1 MRRKRTISAMAVGA
15 VAISLVAGCAKGSS
29 SSSGGTTSSSSG
41 KTYTIVTAC
50 PSTEISPNCAALRY
64 MATEASKLSNG
75 QLKMQVHYN
84 PSLGT
89 TAETAKLVKQG
100 QIQLS
105 LQSPSDVQPFYG
117 PMAMWSLPFLFSDLS
132 AVHSAYTGKAGQD
145 LSAGLQ
151 KAAGVKTLDW
161 QDVGFNQLLSSKG
174 FITSLS
180 DIKGQKV
187 RIISDPIL
195 ADTYSSVG
203 AIPSP
208 YELSDVYTGYQ
219 TGSFTVSALSP
230 STILA
235 NKFQEVA
242 KYLTQE
248 NIQFQAELLLVNLK
262 FWNSLPASLQADLQK
277 AATLNAQHSNAL
289 YATAQASNLATLKT
303 EGVKTAQMPAS
314 VVSQWTAIAKQK
326 VYPAF
331 EKQYGSTLLTDL
343 GQAG

>member
-1 MRRKRTISAMAVGA
+1 
-15 VAISLVAGCAKGSS
+15 
-29 SSSGGTTSSSSG
+29 
-41 KTYTIVTAC
+41 
-50 PSTEISPNCAALRY
+50 

-117 PMAMWSLPFLFSDLS
+117 PMAVFSLPFLFSDLS
-132 AVHSAYTGKAGQD
+132 AVHSAYTGQAGQD

-180 DIKGQKV
+180 AIKGQKV
-187 RIISDPIL
+187 RIISDSIL

-262 FWNSLPASLQADLQK
+262 FWNSLPTNLQTDLQK

-303 EGVKTAQMPAS
+303 EGVKTEEMPAS
-314 VVSQWTAIAKQK
+314 VVSQWKAIAKQK

-331 EKQYGSTLLTDL
+331 QKQYGSTLLTDL

>member
-1 MRRKRTISAMAVGA
+1 MRGKRTISAMAVA
-15 VAISLVAGCAKGSS
+15 LASVSAIAGCAKGSS
-29 SSSGGTTSSSSG
+29 SSSGGSSSGG

-50 PSTEISPNCAALRY
+50 PSTEISPNCASLRS

-117 PMAMWSLPFLFSDLS
+117 PMAMFSLPFLFSDIN
-132 AVHSAYTGKAGQD
+132 AVHSAYAGSAGQS
-145 LSAGLQ
+145 LAAGPQ

-174 FITSLS
+174 FIGSLS
-180 DIKGQKV
+180 AIKGQKV

-262 FWNSLPASLQADLQK
+262 FWNSLPANLQADLQK

-289 YATAQASNLATLKT
+289 YATTQSSNLATLKT

-331 EKQYGSTLLTDL
+331 EKQYGSSLLTDL

>member
-1 MRRKRTISAMAVGA
+1 MRGKRTISALA
-15 VAISLVAGCAKGSS
+15 VALASVSAIAGCAKGSS
-29 SSSGGTTSSSSG
+29 SSGSSGSSSSG

-50 PSTEISPNCAALRY
+50 PSTSISPNCAALRY
-64 MATEASKLSNG
+64 MATEASTLSNG

-105 LQSPSDVQPFYG
+105 LQSPSDEQPFYG
-117 PMAMWSLPFLFSDLS
+117 PMALFSLPFLFSGIA
-132 AVHSAYTGKAGQD
+132 AVHSAYSGAAGQS

-174 FITSLS
+174 FVTSLS
-180 DIKGQKV
+180 AIKGQKV

-248 NIQFQAELLLVNLK
+248 NIQFQAELLVVNLK
-262 FWNSLPASLQADLQK
+262 FWNSLPKDLQADLQK

-289 YATAQASNLATLKT
+289 YATTQASNLATLKT

-314 VVSQWTAIAKQK
+314 VVSQWDKIAQQK

-331 EKQYGSTLLTDL
+331 EKQYGSSLLADL
-343 GQAG
+343 GKAG

>member
-1 MRRKRTISAMAVGA
+1 MRKRTISAVA
-15 VAISLVAGCAKGSS
+15 VAAVAAVVAAGCAKAQN
-29 SSSGGTTSSSSG
+29 GGTTTSSG
-41 KTYTIVTAC
+41 KTYTITTAC
-50 PSTEISPNCAALRY
+50 PSTSVSPNCAALRY

-117 PMAMWSLPFLFSDLS
+117 PMAVFSLPFLFSDLS

-174 FITSLS
+174 FIDSLS
-180 DIKGQKV
+180 AIKGQKV

-262 FWNSLPASLQADLQK
+262 FWTSLPTNLQNDLQK
-277 AATLNAQHSNAL
+277 AATLNAQHSNTL

-303 EGVKTAQMPAS
+303 DGVKAEQMPAS
-314 VVSQWTAIAKQK
+314 VVSQWKAIAKQK

-343 GQAG
+343 GQNG

>member
-1 MRRKRTISAMAVGA
+1 MRGKRTISAMAVA
-15 VAISLVAGCAKGSS
+15 LASVSAIAGCAKGSS
-29 SSSGGTTSSSSG
+29 SSSGGSSSG

-50 PSTEISPNCAALRY
+50 PSTEISPNCASLRS

-117 PMAMWSLPFLFSDLS
+117 PMAMFSLPFLFSDIN
-132 AVHSAYTGKAGQD
+132 AVHSAYAGSAGQS
-145 LSAGLQ
+145 LAAGLQ

-174 FITSLS
+174 FIGSLS
-180 DIKGQKV
+180 AIKGQKV

-262 FWNSLPASLQADLQK
+262 FWNSLPANLQADLQK

-289 YATAQASNLATLKT
+289 YATTQSSNLATLKT

-331 EKQYGSTLLTDL
+331 EKQYGSSLLTDL

>member
-1 MRRKRTISAMAVGA
+1 MRGKRTISAMAVA
-15 VAISLVAGCAKGSS
+15 LASVSAIAGCAKGSS
-29 SSSGGTTSSSSG
+29 SSSGGSSSG

-50 PSTEISPNCAALRY
+50 PSTEISPNCASLRY

-117 PMAMWSLPFLFSDLS
+117 PMAMFSLPFLFSDIS
-132 AVHSAYTGKAGQD
+132 AVHSAYAGSAGQS
-145 LSAGLQ
+145 LAAGLQ

-174 FITSLS
+174 FISSLS
-180 DIKGQKV
+180 AIKGQKV

-262 FWNSLPASLQADLQK
+262 FWNSLPPSLRTDLQK

-289 YATAQASNLATLKT
+289 YATTQSSNLATLKT

-314 VVSQWTAIAKQK
+314 VVSQWKAIAKQK

-331 EKQYGSTLLTDL
+331 EKQYGSSLLSDL

>member
-1 MRRKRTISAMAVGA
+1 MRGKRTISAMAVA
-15 VAISLVAGCAKGSS
+15 LASVSAIAGCAKGSS
-29 SSSGGTTSSSSG
+29 SSSGGSSSGG

-50 PSTEISPNCAALRY
+50 PSTEISPNCASLRS

-117 PMAMWSLPFLFSDLS
+117 PMAMFSLPFLFSDIN
-132 AVHSAYTGKAGQD
+132 AVHSAYAGSAGQS
-145 LSAGLQ
+145 LAAGLQ

-174 FITSLS
+174 FIGSLS
-180 DIKGQKV
+180 AIKGQKV

-262 FWNSLPASLQADLQK
+262 FWNSLPANLQADLQK
-277 AATLNAQHSNAL
+277 AATLNAQHSNEL
-289 YATAQASNLATLKT
+289 YATTQSSNLATLKT

-331 EKQYGSTLLTDL
+331 EKQYGSSLLTDL

>member
-1 MRRKRTISAMAVGA
+1 
-15 VAISLVAGCAKGSS
+15 
-29 SSSGGTTSSSSG
+29 
-41 KTYTIVTAC
+41 
-50 PSTEISPNCAALRY
+50 
-64 MATEASKLSNG
+64 MATEASTLSNG

-117 PMAMWSLPFLFSDLS
+117 PMAVFSLPFLFSDLN

-180 DIKGQKV
+180 AIKGQKV

-242 KYLTQE
+242 KYLTEE

-262 FWNSLPASLQADLQK
+262 FWNSLPSNLQADLQK

-289 YATAQASNLATLKT
+289 YATAQSSNLATLKT
-303 EGVKTAQMPAS
+303 EGVKTEEMPAS

>member
-1 MRRKRTISAMAVGA
+1 MRGKRTISAMAVA
-15 VAISLVAGCAKGSS
+15 LASVSAIAGCAKGSS
-29 SSSGGTTSSSSG
+29 SSSGGSSGG

-50 PSTEISPNCAALRY
+50 PSTEISPNCASLRS

-117 PMAMWSLPFLFSDLS
+117 PMAMFSLPFLFSDIN
-132 AVHSAYTGKAGQD
+132 AVHSAYAGSAGQS
-145 LSAGLQ
+145 LAAGLQ

-174 FITSLS
+174 FIGSLS
-180 DIKGQKV
+180 AIKGQKV

-262 FWNSLPASLQADLQK
+262 FWNSLPANLQADLQK

-289 YATAQASNLATLKT
+289 YATTQSSNLATLKT

-331 EKQYGSTLLTDL
+331 EKQYGSSLLTDL

>member
-1 MRRKRTISAMAVGA
+1 
-15 VAISLVAGCAKGSS
+15 
-29 SSSGGTTSSSSG
+29 
-41 KTYTIVTAC
+41 
-50 PSTEISPNCAALRY
+50 
-64 MATEASKLSNG
+64 MATEASTLSNG

-117 PMAMWSLPFLFSDLS
+117 PMAVFSLPFLFSDLN

-180 DIKGQKV
+180 AIKGQKV

-262 FWNSLPASLQADLQK
+262 FWNSLPSNLQADLQK

-289 YATAQASNLATLKT
+289 YATAQSSNLATLKT
-303 EGVKTAQMPAS
+303 EGVKTEEMPAS

>member
-1 MRRKRTISAMAVGA
+1 MRGKRTISAMAVA
-15 VAISLVAGCAKGSS
+15 LASVSAIAGCAKGSS
-29 SSSGGTTSSSSG
+29 SSSGGSSGG

-50 PSTEISPNCAALRY
+50 PSTEISPNCASLRY

-117 PMAMWSLPFLFSDLS
+117 PMAMFSLPFLFSDIN
-132 AVHSAYTGKAGQD
+132 AVHSAYAGSAGQS
-145 LSAGLQ
+145 LAAGLQ

-180 DIKGQKV
+180 SIKGQKV

-262 FWNSLPASLQADLQK
+262 FWNSLPASLQTDLQK

-289 YATAQASNLATLKT
+289 YATTQASNLATLKT
-303 EGVKTAQMPAS
+303 EGVKTTQMPAS
-314 VVSQWTAIAKQK
+314 AVSQWKAIAKQK
-326 VYPAF
+326 VYPSF
-331 EKQYGSTLLTDL
+331 EKQYGSSLLTDL

>member
-1 MRRKRTISAMAVGA
+1 MRKRTISAVAA
-15 VAISLVAGCAKGSS
+15 VAAAATVLAGCAKA
-29 SSSGGTTSSSSG
+29 SSGGTTTSSG
-41 KTYTIVTAC
+41 KTYTITTAC
-50 PSTEISPNCAALRY
+50 PSTSISPNCAALRY

-117 PMAMWSLPFLFSDLS
+117 PMAVFSLPFLFSDLS

-174 FITSLS
+174 FIDSLGA
-180 DIKGQKV
+180 IKGQKV

-262 FWNSLPASLQADLQK
+262 FWNSLPANLQNDLQK

-303 EGVKTAQMPAS
+303 DGVKTEQMPAS
-314 VVSQWTAIAKQK
+314 VVSQWKAIAKQK

-343 GQAG
+343 GQNG

>member
-1 MRRKRTISAMAVGA
+1 MRGKRTISAIA
-15 VAISLVAGCAKGSS
+15 VALASVSAIAGCAKGSS
-29 SSSGGTTSSSSG
+29 SGSSGSSS

-117 PMAMWSLPFLFSDLS
+117 PMAMFSLPFLFSDIN
-132 AVHSAYTGKAGQD
+132 AVHSAYAGSAGQS
-145 LSAGLQ
+145 LAAGLQ

-180 DIKGQKV
+180 AIKGQKV

-262 FWNSLPASLQADLQK
+262 FWNSLPANLQADLQK

-289 YATAQASNLATLKT
+289 YATTQASNLATLKT

-314 VVSQWTAIAKQK
+314 AVSQWKAIAKQK
-326 VYPAF
+326 VYPSF
-331 EKQYGSTLLTDL
+331 EKQYGSSLLTDL

>member
-1 MRRKRTISAMAVGA
+1 MRGKRTISAIA
-15 VAISLVAGCAKGSS
+15 VALASVSAIAGCAKGSS
-29 SSSGGTTSSSSG
+29 SGSSGSSSGG

-117 PMAMWSLPFLFSDLS
+117 PMAVFSLPFLFSNLS

-145 LSAGLQ
+145 LAAGLQ

-174 FITSLS
+174 FITSL
-180 DIKGQKV
+180 DAIKGQKV

-326 VYPAF
+326 VYPSF
-331 EKQYGSTLLTDL
+331 EKQYGSTLLADL